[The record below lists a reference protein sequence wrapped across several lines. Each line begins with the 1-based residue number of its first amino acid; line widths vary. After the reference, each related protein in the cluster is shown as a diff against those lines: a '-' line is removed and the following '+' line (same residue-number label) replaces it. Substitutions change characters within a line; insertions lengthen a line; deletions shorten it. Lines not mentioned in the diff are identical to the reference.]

1 MFIAAGR
8 ITTTTR
14 TTAFGGGV
22 SVGAMVS

>member
-22 SVGAMVS
+22 SVDAMVS